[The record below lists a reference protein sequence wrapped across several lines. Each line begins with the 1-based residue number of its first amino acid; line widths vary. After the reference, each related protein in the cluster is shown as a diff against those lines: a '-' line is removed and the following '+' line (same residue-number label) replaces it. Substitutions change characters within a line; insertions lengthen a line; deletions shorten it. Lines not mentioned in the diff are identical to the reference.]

1 MYLPPACRTVSLTT
15 SAPEEVNVE
24 TCFLFSALSV
34 KRYRASGFSLN
45 GRNGRRKGGE
55 GRGGGKREWREKEGG
70 WERGREGRG
79 KRGMEG
85 WMIAYRS

>member
-55 GRGGGKREWREKEGG
+55 GRGKERVEGEGG
-70 WERGREGRG
+70 RVGERERGER
-79 KRGMEG
+79 EG